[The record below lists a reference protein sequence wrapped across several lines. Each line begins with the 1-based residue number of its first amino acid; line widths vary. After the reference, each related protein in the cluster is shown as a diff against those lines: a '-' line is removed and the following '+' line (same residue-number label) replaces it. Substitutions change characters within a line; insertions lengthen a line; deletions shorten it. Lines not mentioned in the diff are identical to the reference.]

1 MLPVMFWG
9 VYPRKKMADSG
20 DTPPAAMIVV
30 VGIGAIAQVRDD
42 GACVVPLYLM
52 GP

>member
-1 MLPVMFWG
+1 MLPVMFWA

-20 DTPPAAMIVV
+20 DPPAAMIVV

-42 GACVVPLYLM
+42 GVRVVPFDRM